1 VVRALE
7 IRLQFECASWTRN
20 SNKGDSMKFQDII
33 RMQAIV
39 IAIGA
44 VLFLASQA
52 PAQEIVNKEFS
63 DGPNVATFQPPTATT
78 SATVTPAAQAPKADV
93 TDVAALT
100 PMMAEEATT
109 SFQTNTS
116 VVIGLVVSFLF
127 LLAAWAIYQVLRFRR
142 ATS

>member
-1 VVRALE
+1 
-7 IRLQFECASWTRN
+7 
-20 SNKGDSMKFQDII
+20 MKFQDII

-63 DGPNVATFQPPTATT
+63 DGPNVATFQQPTATPP
-78 SATVTPAAQAPKADV
+78 ATVTPATQAPKADV
-93 TDVAALT
+93 TAVAAQT

-109 SFQTNTS
+109 PFQTNTS